1 MDILRTIN
9 LRWTPQSRAAKAEQL
24 LNAAGGY
31 TFSVDEWAR
40 VHRFL
45 TLGTDGGTYYTRS
58 DEFTRDNA
66 EVVLRAAATDPVGL
80 VNRIVAV
87 SEAGRA
93 PKVNP
98 ALFALAIA
106 ASADDVE
113 GRRAA
118 LAALPRVARTGTQ
131 LFLFAGYVEQ
141 FRGWGPTLRRAVA
154 RWYTERPVDQLAY
167 QLVKYRRRGGWS
179 HRDLLRLASPS
190 GTVDPPRRMAFN
202 WAVGKGLGDYAEA
215 VVPLTDEQLKA
226 GQRNAVRPA
235 LHADVVPGELAIIAD
250 FEDAQTAT
258 TPSRWVEIIDRGN
271 GLSWEML
278 PDVALAEPA
287 VWEALIARGMPQTAL
302 MRQLPRLTRLG
313 LLSGAVGETVAT
325 QLVDAGQL
333 ARARVHPVN
342 VLVAQRTYAS
352 GRGDRGHSTW
362 TPVGRISDAL
372 DAAFYAAYGAVQ
384 PANKRTLLALDISG
398 SMMAPVSGLPVTC
411 REASSAL
418 AMVTTAT
425 EPQHRI
431 IGFTAGSR
439 GYPDTAVTELDIG
452 PRRRLDDV
460 CRYTAGLPMGATDCA
475 LPMVWATKHRVEV
488 DTFHIYTDNETW
500 YGNIHPHQALEQYRR
515 RMGIDARLVVVAMT
529 ATRNSIADPSDPR
542 QLDISG
548 FDSAVPTLLADFS
561 RGDV

>member
-1 MDILRTIN
+1 MDILKTIN
-9 LRWTPQSRAAKAEQL
+9 LRWTRQSRAAKPEQL

-31 TFSVDEWAR
+31 TFPVDDWAR

-58 DEFTRDNA
+58 GDLTRDNA

-80 VNRIVAV
+80 VTRIVAV

-93 PKVNP
+93 PKANP

-154 RWYTERPVDQLAY
+154 QWYTDRPVDQLAY

-190 GTVDPPRRMAFN
+190 GTADPARRMAFN

-215 VVPLTDEQLKA
+215 VVPLTDVQLKA

-235 LHADVVPGELAIIAD
+235 LRADVVPEELAIIAD
-250 FEDAQTAT
+250 FEDVQAATSAAQ
-258 TPSRWVEIIDRGN
+258 WLEIIERGN

-278 PDVALAEPA
+278 PDAALVEPA
-287 VWEALIARGMPQTAL
+287 VWEALIAHGMPQTAL

-313 LLSGAVGETVAT
+313 LLAGTVGETVAA
-325 QLVDAGQL
+325 QLADPGRL

-352 GRGDRGHSTW
+352 GHGDRGQSTW
-362 TPVGRISDAL
+362 KPVGRISDAL

-398 SMMAPVSGLPVTC
+398 SMVMPVSGLPVTC

-418 AMVTTAT
+418 AMVTAAT

-475 LPMVWATKHRVEV
+475 LPMVWALKHRVEV